1 MFSELT
7 LHLTGLTPVQKTPQA
22 MNYNSSP
29 EIDYFRPAAVL
40 QPKKDS
46 RWKDDWEELELLG
59 RGAFGSV
66 VKAKNK
72 LDGAIYAGELL
83 SPPPMSIGL
92 ARYTVRLT

>member
-1 MFSELT
+1 MLN
-7 LHLTGLTPVQKTPQA
+7 LPDLTPGPKTPQT

-29 EIDYFRPAAVL
+29 EIDYFRPAAVI

-72 LDGAIYAGELL
+72 LDGAIYAGAFL
-83 SPPPMSIGL
+83 PPCSIFRSDSRTL
-92 ARYTVRLT
+92 PSDLID